1 MPDDDYDIYNG
12 FKRTM
17 LMELVETRIDEL
29 SDAQVLEI
37 FETVKKAEDEPF
49 TLPKPA
55 KKGLGGPSKSQP
67 NEQG

>member
-29 SDAQVLEI
+29 SDAQVLKIYEA
-37 FETVKKAEDEPF
+37 VKKAEDEPF
-49 TLPKPA
+49 TLPKA
-55 KKGLGGPSKSQP
+55 VKK
-67 NEQG
+67 